1 MELLAQK
8 AIEISIGQAVVNV
21 AIDSSAPTMA
31 PIPKRN
37 VPASEEAVPA
47 ICGNSSRITAIAL
60 EETIETQPMNAATP
74 NTSAQ
79 NPTPNSAHTTIHA
92 AIANWI
98 HSPAR
103 NMFSA
108 LTRRTKRLL
117 IMVMTNRKTTFSA
130 K

>member
-60 EETIETQPMNAATP
+60 EETIDERRHAKHQRPEPHAK
-74 NTSAQ
+74 Q
-79 NPTPNSAHTTIHA
+79 RAHDH
-92 AIANWI
+92 
-98 HSPAR
+98 P
-103 NMFSA
+103 
-108 LTRRTKRLL
+108 RRH
-117 IMVMTNRKTTFSA
+117 RKLDP
-130 K
+130 

>member
-79 NPTPNSAHTTIHA
+79 NP
-92 AIANWI
+92 
-98 HSPAR
+98 
-103 NMFSA
+103 
-108 LTRRTKRLL
+108 RRH
-117 IMVMTNRKTTFSA
+117 RKLDP
-130 K
+130 